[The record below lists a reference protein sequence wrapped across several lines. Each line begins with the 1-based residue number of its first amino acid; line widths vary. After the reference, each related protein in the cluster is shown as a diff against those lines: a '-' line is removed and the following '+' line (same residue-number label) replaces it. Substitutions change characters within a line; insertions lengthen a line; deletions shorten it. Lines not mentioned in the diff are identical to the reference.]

1 MMYCDL
7 GSLMEIL
14 LCIAHERLKYLTVA
28 INRSGVI
35 EIEFNLEL
43 KSLLIC
49 AVIKLAPEQF
59 SQKILKTFFRLPL
72 IAKNY
77 AGDKFANL

>member
-7 GSLMEIL
+7 GSLMQIL
-14 LCIAHERLKYLTVA
+14 LYIAHERSKYLTVA

-49 AVIKLAPEQF
+49 AVIKLASEQF

-77 AGDKFANL
+77 AGDKVANL